1 MKNKYLAYIN
11 TSKNPQV
18 IHIEAIVNGNK
29 QSTTLVLKP
38 GEVLNEAKV
47 SIEVGQKAELL
58 DIKVADNTKPGSFK
72 SIVPEKLDTPEKI
85 LQKSRVLDIET
96 GGLRPGSSITQ
107 IAVTDL
113 STKQSKLYLPTAN
126 LVATPSSIEQ
136 SMSFLDRIKARG
148 IQLPNE
154 FNTHQAAVYLETYL
168 ESKGFDLNKLGTM
181 GEQSLED
188 ALARA
193 TGVSKSNVEDYML
206 RNNFFQA
213 KNFVEDTEKVVT
225 FAKANRHIGKDQ
237 AEEKA
242 FREKRTF
249 VRKMLDQSV
258 DEKEVM
264 DYLRAN
270 QGVLDIDKEMSSLD
284 LIKGRTLRDII
295 TSDLPDS
302 LKGGV
307 TWIANTGFESAQFG
321 AQTKA
326 EASRAMDAYNASLK
340 TKGLPEMDEQ
350 QFFRAFN
357 AGRLEEELTELNKG
371 LSTANKVEVKNPFL
385 GATSIDYRTGKPF
398 DMFGEGEFGRV
409 RAQAMT
415 TGDFSQVYDA
425 MLRDTSVGDVRD
437 VQDLSR
443 SMQSKLSNIGLLDI
457 QRPTALSVE
466 IQARFAIAAKEMR
479 LMEEAGEEIDIDRIF
494 KALASK
500 ETHVAVGDTVLSE
513 SPLLTESFDMLESL
527 RQVELGTARG
537 DELIEQAKQGKGGLF
552 RAYMVGALQ
561 DDFNKGGLDEVLFRQ
576 MAGRSFEDVAVKGST
591 EFRDP
596 AKTMGVKRAVREVQE
611 GLTESR
617 VNTSPKYRYRQQ
629 SNMFEIFRE
638 LENTTQYQSANKK
651 EFLNNLRTQVSGFFD
666 ASGNLIK
673 GKEDDLKLSM
683 RQYTE
688 STGSQIK
695 AIEGRIQKVDENF
708 FEALRGF
715 AGFQESRPDLKV
727 TQGVYGYGTTMGRAA
742 SIIPEVGVTPS
753 SVEEA
758 VEEARV
764 RGGQGGIGSTVEAF
778 RSGVTQSPP
787 APSPK
792 PQSATENLLNK
803 MKVPDAVEGS
813 FRGALK
819 KAAVGMTLVGAGFG
833 LLSRLKEKD
842 QAPNY
847 LLPEYDEF
855 LKAQSQFYGSKE
867 GYQKY
872 LNEKYRMEGLQEQG
886 LMSELRK
893 MFTDFGSPYKGMG
906 YSTQVLDD
914 MNLRRERQKY
924 KQAQFGSRHFS
935 VDGDVGYQ
943 LTRFISSVFKKQMGT
958 NVKAPMYFGNY
969 KKIDN
974 TKYHSLKGDNLVEY
988 KFNPADIDISDADT
1002 ITIRRN
1008 GAPNNPLSAF
1018 MGTKTQESMT
1028 FRLAGID
1035 APETAHGNRSAQ
1047 PYAEAAKQVA
1057 VDLIRN
1063 AKDVRIVSR
1072 PDDRTYGRQVGMV
1085 FVDGKNLN
1093 LELVRRGA
1101 AAYLPYKGK
1110 GKSQFYNQ
1118 KSFEDAQR
1126 YAQES
1131 KRGMWATAYFQAYQ
1145 QMTMESGQT
1154 VTFNTLVNPSKVAKN
1169 ASLMSMYALMN
1180 QADKMGFIN
1189 TAMQQELAGEGQRQK
1204 FAASKSG
1211 QNIFKPDDKYNS
1223 WMGAELGTFGQGTN
1237 SITSVLD
1244 QLKSEVAGLYK
1255 TKGSKHTS
1263 GVAATGRISGA
1274 NMNLVADGLK
1284 SATLNWNS
1292 EKETRLSNVQKNKV
1306 RKVRRLRAME
1316 EMQQTA
1322 LRNQFNSPI
1331 AHHRM

>member
-11 TSKNPQV
+11 TGKNPQT
-18 IHIEAIVNGNK
+18 IHVEAVVDGTKRSIAM
-29 QSTTLVLKP
+29 VLAP
-38 GEVLNEAKV
+38 GELLNEAKV
-47 SIEVGQKAELL
+47 SIQAGQKAELL
-58 DIKVADNTKPGSFK
+58 DIRVADNTKSGAFR
-72 SIVPEKLDTPEKI
+72 SIIPEKLDTPEKI
-85 LQKSRVLDIET
+85 LQKSKVLDIET
-96 GGLRPGSSITQ
+96 GGLRPGSPITQ
-107 IAVTDL
+107 IAVTDVH
-113 STKQSKLYLPTAN
+113 TRKSKLFIPTAN

-148 IQLPNE
+148 IQLPDK

-168 ESKGFDLNKLGTM
+168 EKEGMDLNKVLDRRT
-181 GEQSLED
+181 LEPTLRLISQKD
-188 ALARA
+188 
-193 TGVSKSNVEDYML
+193 VKSDIEDYML

-213 KNFVEDTEKVVT
+213 KNFVEDTEKVIT
-225 FAKANRHIGKDQ
+225 FARENRHLGKDA
-237 AEEKA
+237 AEEKV

-249 VRKMLDQSV
+249 VRKMLDGSV
-258 DEKEVM
+258 TEKEVM

-270 QGVLDIDKEMSSLD
+270 QGVLDVDKEMASLD

-295 TSDLPDS
+295 TSDLPDN

-321 AQTKA
+321 AQVKA
-326 EASRAMDAYNASLK
+326 EASRAMEAYNASLEA
-340 TKGLPEMDEQ
+340 KGSPKMDEQ

-357 AGRLEEELTELNKG
+357 AGRLEQELTELNRG
-371 LSTANKVEVKNPFL
+371 LPDADRVEVKNPFL

-398 DMFGEGEFGRV
+398 DMFGEGEFGKV
-409 RAQAMT
+409 RAQAMI

-425 MLRDTSVGDVRD
+425 MLKDTSVGDVRD

-443 SMQSKLSNIGLLDI
+443 SMQSKLSKIGLLDI

-466 IQARFAIAAKEMR
+466 IQARFAIAAQEMR
-479 LMEEAGEEIDIDRIF
+479 LMEEAGEEIDMDRIF

-513 SPLLTESFDMLESL
+513 SPLLRESFDMLESL

-537 DELIEQAKQGKGGLF
+537 DELIEQAKQGRGGLY

-651 EFLNNLRTQVSGFFD
+651 EFLNTLRAQVSSFFD
-666 ASGNLIK
+666 ADGNLIE
-673 GKEDDLKLSM
+673 GKRDELKLAM

-695 AIEGRIQKVDENF
+695 AIESRISRVDSSF

-715 AGFQESRPDLKV
+715 AGFQETRPDLRV
-727 TQGVYGYGTTMGRAA
+727 TQGVYGYGTARERAR
-742 SIIPEVGVTPS
+742 SIIPEVGATPS
-753 SVEEA
+753 SIEEA
-758 VEEARV
+758 VEEAKV
-764 RGGQGGIGSTVEAF
+764 KPGQSSIGDTADAF
-778 RSGVTQSPP
+778 RAGVTQNPP
-787 APSPK
+787 VPPPR

-803 MKVPDAVEGS
+803 MKVPESVEGS

-819 KAAVGMTLVGAGFG
+819 KGAIGMALVGAGFG
-833 LLSRLKEKD
+833 LLNRLKEED

-867 GYQKY
+867 HYQNY

-886 LMSELRK
+886 LMAELRK
-893 MFTDFGSPYKGMG
+893 MFTDFGSPYQGMG
-906 YSTQVLDD
+906 YSTYVLDD
-914 MNLRRERQKY
+914 MQLRRERQKY

-935 VDGDVGYQ
+935 VDGDIGYQ
-943 LTRFISSVFKKQMGT
+943 LTRFVSSLFKKQMGT

-969 KKIDN
+969 QKIDN

-1008 GAPNNPLSAF
+1008 GGPDNALSAF
-1018 MGTKTQESMT
+1018 MGTGAQDSMT

-1035 APETAHGNRSAQ
+1035 APETAHGDRSAQ

-1057 VDLIRN
+1057 MDLIKD
-1063 AKDVRIVSR
+1063 AKDVRVVSR

-1085 FVDGKNLN
+1085 FIDGKNLN

-1189 TAMQQELAGEGQRQK
+1189 TGLQQQLAAEGQRQK
-1204 FAASKSG
+1204 FAASKSD
-1211 QNIFKPDDKYNS
+1211 QNIFSPDDKYNS
-1223 WMGAELGTFGQGTN
+1223 WMGAELGMFGQGNN

-1244 QLKSEVAGLYK
+1244 QLKTEVAGLYK

-1263 GVAATGRISGA
+1263 GIAASGRVSGA
-1274 NMNLVADGLK
+1274 NMNLVADSLR

-1292 EKETRLSNVQKNKV
+1292 EKETRLSNIQKNKI
-1306 RKVRRLRAME
+1306 RKTRRLKAME